1 MMSKPVCLAL
11 LVLSS
16 YTLASPLPQAPV
28 VEEEGRALTKKTA
41 ETTAELAQDIIAS
54 ISSIFTKTGELVKS
68 INDETYGH
76 EDITR
81 HSQSVSD
88 LGSSLD
94 EDTAEA
100 LTDGYT
106 MLQENLPTL
115 KNHVKTVLDKVPGIH
130 ETIQDGIDSTP
141 DRERMKSYVS
151 DFFKSLPESWSH
163 PALDEAR
170 DTVLETIDSLPTKDF
185 VKDQVKSVADT
196 IPSSDYVHEKID
208 DYVEVLGSAVD
219 EFNETDTDVVDA

>member
-1 MMSKPVCLAL
+1 MPSMF
-11 LVLSS
+11 LVLMLGIESE
-16 YTLASPLPQAPV
+16 A
-28 VEEEGRALTKKTA
+28 GRLG
-41 ETTAELAQDIIAS
+41 L
-54 ISSIFTKTGELVKS
+54 ELVKS

-141 DRERMKSYVS
+141 DRETMKSYVT

-163 PALDEAR
+163 PAIDEAR

-196 IPSSDYVHEKID
+196 IPSTDYVHEKID

-219 EFNETDTDVVDA
+219 EFNETNTDVVDA

>member
-1 MMSKPVCLAL
+1 MKPVCLTL

-28 VEEEGRALTKKTA
+28 EEEGRAFSKKTA
-41 ETTAELAQDIIAS
+41 ETTAELAQDIISS
-54 ISSIFTKTGELVKS
+54 ISSIFTKTGELVRS

-76 EDITR
+76 ADITR
-81 HSQSVSD
+81 HSQTVSD

-94 EDTAEA
+94 EDTADA

-130 ETIQDGIDSTP
+130 ETIQEGINDTP
-141 DRERMKSYVS
+141 TKEDLKSYVN
-151 DFFKSLPESWSH
+151 DFFNGLPESWSH
-163 PALDEAR
+163 PAIDEAR
-170 DTVLETIDSLPTKDF
+170 DTILENIDVAPYKEDMRDRL
-185 VKDQVKSVADT
+185 QYVADY
-196 IPSSDYVHEKID
+196 IPSSDYVLEKID

>member
-1 MMSKPVCLAL
+1 MNNEDSFI
-11 LVLSS
+11 
-16 YTLASPLPQAPV
+16 
-28 VEEEGRALTKKTA
+28 GRALTKKTA

-106 MLQENLPTL
+106 MLQG
-115 KNHVKTVLDKVPGIH
+115 KVKALSHINGTDSYCRKSPDS
-130 ETIQDGIDSTP
+130 EEPCQD
-141 DRERMKSYVS
+141 
-151 DFFKSLPESWSH
+151 
-163 PALDEAR
+163 
-170 DTVLETIDSLPTKDF
+170 
-185 VKDQVKSVADT
+185 
-196 IPSSDYVHEKID
+196 SS
-208 DYVEVLGSAVD
+208 
-219 EFNETDTDVVDA
+219 

>member
-1 MMSKPVCLAL
+1 M
-11 LVLSS
+11 
-16 YTLASPLPQAPV
+16 
-28 VEEEGRALTKKTA
+28 G
-41 ETTAELAQDIIAS
+41 
-54 ISSIFTKTGELVKS
+54 
-68 INDETYGH
+68 
-76 EDITR
+76 TR

-141 DRERMKSYVS
+141 DRE
-151 DFFKSLPESWSH
+151 
-163 PALDEAR
+163 
-170 DTVLETIDSLPTKDF
+170 TIKSLPTKDF

-196 IPSSDYVHEKID
+196 IPSTDYVHEKID
-208 DYVEVLGSAVD
+208 
-219 EFNETDTDVVDA
+219 